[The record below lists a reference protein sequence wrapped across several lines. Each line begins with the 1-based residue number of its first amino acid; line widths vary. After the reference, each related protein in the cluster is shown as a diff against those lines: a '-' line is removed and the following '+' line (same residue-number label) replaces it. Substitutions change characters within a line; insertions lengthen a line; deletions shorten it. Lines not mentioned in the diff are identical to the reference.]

1 VTSPLETLAEVRVL
15 PVVSLAEPTSA
26 AALADVLAES
36 GLPVIEITLRTER
49 ALDAVRAVAR
59 AGTAR
64 VGVGTVMH
72 ANQVRAAADAGAEFV
87 VTPGFDPAV
96 VRACLEHRIPVI
108 AGIAT
113 ATEILQALS
122 AGVEVL
128 KLFPA
133 TVLGGP
139 ALIEALSAPFPQI
152 RFVPTGG
159 ITAQTAPDYLA
170 QPSVLAIGGSWMVP
184 RRAILANDFTAISA
198 LSRAAAQLPRAR
210 HDRTGMAHSSGSR
223 A

>member
-1 VTSPLETLAEVRVL
+1 VTSPLQTLAQVRVL
-15 PVVSLAEPTSA
+15 PVVSLPEPTTA
-26 AALADVLAES
+26 VALADVLVAS

-49 ALDAVRAVAR
+49 ALDSVRAVAR

-64 VGVGTVMH
+64 VGVGTVIH
-72 ANQVRAAADAGAEFV
+72 PDQVTAAADAGAEFV

-96 VRACLEHRIPVI
+96 VRACLERQIPVI
-108 AGIAT
+108 AGVAT
-113 ATEILQALS
+113 ATEVLQALS

-139 ALIEALSAPFPQI
+139 ALIEALSAPFPQVS
-152 RFVPTGG
+152 FVPTGG
-159 ITAQTAPDYLA
+159 ITAHTAPDYLT

-184 RRAILANDFTAISA
+184 RDAILAKDFNAISA

-210 HDRTGMAHSSGSR
+210 HDRTGTAESTGSR

>member
-1 VTSPLETLAEVRVL
+1 VTSPLETLAQVRVL
-15 PVVSLAEPTSA
+15 PVVSPPEPTTA
-26 AALADVLAES
+26 VALADLLVAS
-36 GLPVIEITLRTER
+36 GLPIIEITLRTDR
-49 ALDAVRAVAR
+49 ALDSVRAVAR
-59 AGTAR
+59 TGTAR
-64 VGVGTVMH
+64 VGVGTVIH
-72 ANQVRAAADAGAEFV
+72 ADQVVAAANAGAEFV

-96 VRACLEHRIPVI
+96 VRSCLERRIPVI

-122 AGVEVL
+122 AGVEML

-139 ALIEALSAPFPQI
+139 ALIEALSAPFPQV

-159 ITAQTAPDYLA
+159 ITAHTAPDYLA

-184 RRAILANDFTAISA
+184 RSAILAKDFNAISA
-198 LSRAAAQLPRAR
+198 LSRAAAQLPAR
-210 HDRTGMAHSSGSR
+210 VTTA
-223 A
+223 